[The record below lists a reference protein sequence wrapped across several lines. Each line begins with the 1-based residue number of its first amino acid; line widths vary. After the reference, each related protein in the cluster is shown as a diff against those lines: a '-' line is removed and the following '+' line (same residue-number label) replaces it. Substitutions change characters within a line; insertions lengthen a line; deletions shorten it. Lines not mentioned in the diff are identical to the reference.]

1 MNQFVGYSNEEQ
13 EEDTIGN
20 WLMGDIQ
27 DATDTLG
34 ENLIAAI
41 SEVIDYE

>member
-1 MNQFVGYSNEEQ
+1 MNQFVEYSNEEQ
-13 EEDTIGN
+13 EVTIGN

-34 ENLIAAI
+34 EDMIAAI
-41 SEVIDYE
+41 NEVIDYE